1 MKISFRRRQRALK
14 VHELRQQGR
23 SLRNIGKQLDISHA
37 TVLSDLK
44 LIETHWSEVTQ
55 ESADDFQL
63 EQFSLLQRRLRAL
76 LQRDLLK
83 EFGRITPQ
91 DFIRIYEAHNRELAI
106 LLRETRRLTDQLHR
120 RAERRELEPGD
131 LPPELDFPEEELVPA
146 AKAAKSA
153 KSAKSAESDKSTRS
167 ARSTRVPESTNAHH
181 GLPKLTKPNHPN
193 HPNPRKTRQ
202 FPPPTAP
209 KKKSDQ
215 PADQPSGQPPAQL
228 TPEQLNREAETFL
241 RNYNG
246 QESHTSAAR

>member
-44 LIETHWSEVTQ
+44 LIETHWSEITQ

-120 RAERRELEPGD
+120 RAERRELEPGE
-131 LPPELDFPEEELVPA
+131 LPQELDFPEEELVPA
-146 AKAAKSA
+146 AKAAKA
-153 KSAKSAESDKSTRS
+153 AKSAESDKSTRS
-167 ARSTRVPESTNAHH
+167 ARSTRVPESINAHH
-181 GLPKLTKPNHPN
+181 GLPKLTNLTTPTTQIPAKHGNFPRCALRKRFPTNQPTSQPTNHPHN
-193 HPNPRKTRQ
+193 
-202 FPPPTAP
+202 
-209 KKKSDQ
+209 
-215 PADQPSGQPPAQL
+215 
-228 TPEQLNREAETFL
+228 
-241 RNYNG
+241 
-246 QESHTSAAR
+246 